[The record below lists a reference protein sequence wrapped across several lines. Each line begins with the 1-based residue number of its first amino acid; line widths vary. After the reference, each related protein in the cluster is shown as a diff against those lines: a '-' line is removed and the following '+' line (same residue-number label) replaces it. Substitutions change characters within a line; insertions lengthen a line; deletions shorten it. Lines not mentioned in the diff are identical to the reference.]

1 MRKSFAFLM
10 IFSILLIFNSI
21 CKGDFN
27 VKPRELSIVMEDEF
41 IHGNTT
47 KSVVVTNTI
56 EESIN
61 ISWYLDHPTQDLI
74 RENKTLIP
82 SFSWISIKPKWQI
95 IPPGSEG
102 LFYIYLDIPVEK
114 ENLNK
119 HWETWSVFKQEETQ
133 FFNWEHAIRLYIDTP
148 IDFSNDNSKDE
159 VGLSF
164 FSDNSILISVVLII
178 CITFV
183 VLLFIIKP
191 RFKKNKKP

>member
-1 MRKSFAFLM
+1 MKKSFALLI
-10 IFSILLIFNSI
+10 IFSILLMFNSI

-47 KSVVVTNTI
+47 KSVIVTNTI

-61 ISWYLDHPTQDLI
+61 ISWYLDNPTQDLI

-95 IPPGSEG
+95 IPPGGDAS
-102 LFYIYLDIPVEK
+102 FYIYLDIPEEK

-119 HWETWSVFKQEETQ
+119 HWETWPVFKQEETQ

-148 IDFSNDNSKDE
+148 ENISTNNSNDE
-159 VGLSF
+159 GGLSF
-164 FSDNSILISVVLII
+164 FSDNSILISVIAII
-178 CITFV
+178 CIAFV
-183 VLLFIIKP
+183 VSLFIIKS